1 MTHFFRA
8 GELLPNQKTIK
19 LYSTLL
25 SILCLVSMF
34 SLSAQT
40 PRKESGAN
48 GLLIAES
55 KADSLRRNLLDVETA
70 ISKKSYSDTRLRGK
84 FPYVDFNRF
93 PFYIYNV
100 DTTKIGYIL
109 KGEAIPDRILDL
121 PLRMLNMPD
130 GRTTTTLRELSN
142 KEFLVLDLWAEY
154 CAPCIKSMDK
164 WEALYPKIKDKMQV
178 VGVVNDAEYKGVV
191 KVHER
196 NWTRPQIIGP
206 MAPILA
212 RYFTLY
218 GGVGPSIWIKNGKL
232 FGRTS
237 SKPVDPDYIFQIL
250 EGKLDHIPDFINW
263 DLANQIQ

>member
-1 MTHFFRA
+1 MRHFFRA
-8 GELLPNQKTIK
+8 GELLPNLKIIK

-40 PRKESGAN
+40 PRQDSGAN
-48 GLLIAES
+48 GPFTRES
-55 KADSLRRNLLDVETA
+55 TTDSLRRNLLDFEVA
-70 ISKKSYSDTRLRGK
+70 ISKKNYSDTRLRVK
-84 FPYVDFNRF
+84 YPYIDFNIY

-100 DTTKIGYIL
+100 DTTKIGYIR
-109 KGEAIPDRILDL
+109 KGETIPDRILDM

-142 KEFLVLDLWAEY
+142 KEYLVLDLWAEY

-164 WEALYPKIKDKMQV
+164 WEALYPKIKHQMQV

-196 NWTRPQIIGP
+196 NWTLPQIIGP

-218 GGVGPSIWIKNGKL
+218 GGVGPSIWIKDGKL

-237 SKPVDPDYIFQIL
+237 SKPVAPDYIFQIM

-263 DLANQIQ
+263 DLDNQIQ

>member
-1 MTHFFRA
+1 MRNIFGA
-8 GELLPNQKTIK
+8 GEVLPNPKTIK
-19 LYSTLL
+19 LYSALL
-25 SILCLVSMF
+25 SILWFSMF

-40 PRKESGAN
+40 PRKDSGAD
-48 GLLIAES
+48 GLSSGEL
-55 KADSLRRNLLDVETA
+55 KADSIRRNLLDFESA
-70 ISKKSYSDTRLRGK
+70 ISKKSYSDVRLRVK
-84 FPYVDFNRF
+84 YPYIDFNRY
-93 PFYIYNV
+93 PFYIYSV
-100 DTTKIGYIL
+100 DTTKIGYIR
-109 KGEAIPDRILDL
+109 KGEAIPDRILDI

-130 GRTTTTLRELSN
+130 GRMTTTLRELSD

-164 WEALYPKIKDKMQV
+164 WEALYPKIKDKIQV
-178 VGVVNDAEYKGVV
+178 VGVVNDAEYKGIV
-191 KVHER
+191 KLHER

-206 MAPILA
+206 AAAILA

-237 SKPVDPDYIFQIL
+237 SKPVDPDYIFRIL

-263 DLANQIQ
+263 DLDNQIQ